1 MVDQWCRKALNGALE
16 RIVSSSTSSESSVLE
31 ISGDSWR
38 DHGFGSYR
46 SVEYPEFDICVDRL
60 RERFDLIIAEQVF
73 EHIRHPSWAARNV
86 YRMLKPGGK
95 FVISTPFLV
104 RYHPLPTD
112 YWRWT
117 KPGLACFLEDAGFVD
132 VHSDAWGNR
141 DVVIANLDEWVDF
154 DEAAHQLD
162 NDPDLPIQV
171 WAVGARPGR
180 RQALRQLIR
189 PDGTA

>member
-1 MVDQWCRKALNGALE
+1 MSDQWCRQTLNEALARTVAE
-16 RIVSSSTSSESSVLE
+16 CTTAESSVLE
-31 ISGDSWR
+31 ISGEAWR
-38 DHGFGSYR
+38 DRGFGSYR

-60 RERFDLIIAEQVF
+60 LERFDLIIAEQVF

-86 YRMLKPGGK
+86 YRMLKPGGR

-117 KPGLACFLEDAGFVD
+117 QPGLACLLEDAGFVD
-132 VHSDAWGNR
+132 VHCDSWGNR
-141 DVVIANLDEWVDF
+141 EVVIANLDEWVDF
-154 DEAAHQLD
+154 DATAHQMD

-171 WAVGARPGR
+171 WGVGTRPGR
-180 RQALRQLIR
+180 RQALRHLLR
-189 PDGTA
+189 PSGPA